1 MNSPVVN
8 LRNQQEIHVE
18 RKSFDQYYDAYA
30 TRMSDIPVHN
40 DFRQILDWV
49 KNKPGYETGIM
60 EIATVL
66 AGDGSPTTDDVRR
79 AVGVSVVLCSW
90 PGAIGN
96 IFFEV
101 MTESGDAH
109 PVENVPQDAMDGK
122 APYVLEATGEVIAD
136 LPARLVPRIRIADFQ
151 PSHDVSCFM
160 K

>member
-1 MNSPVVN
+1 MNLP
-8 LRNQQEIHVE
+8 LME
-18 RKSFDQYYDAYA
+18 RKSFDQYYDTYA
-30 TRMSDIPVHN
+30 PKMSDIPVHN
-40 DFRQILDWV
+40 DFLQILDWV
-49 KNKPGYETGIM
+49 KDKPGHETGIM

-66 AGDGSPTTDDVRR
+66 AGDRDPTTDDVFR

-101 MTESGDAH
+101 TSESGDAH
-109 PVENVPQDAMDGK
+109 PVEHVPQDALDGR

-136 LPARLVPRIRIADFQ
+136 LPSRLVPRIRIADFE
-151 PSHDVSCFM
+151 PSDYLSCSM